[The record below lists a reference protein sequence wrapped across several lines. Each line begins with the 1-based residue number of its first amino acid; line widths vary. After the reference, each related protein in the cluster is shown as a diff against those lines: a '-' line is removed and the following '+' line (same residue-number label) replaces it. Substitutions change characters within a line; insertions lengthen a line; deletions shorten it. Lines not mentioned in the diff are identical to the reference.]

1 MEARAVADLEE
12 CFSTGVRVAVKAGG
26 DFGERIDVIVAARAG
41 VGFEE
46 RFFFFLRTS
55 MRFQGQVMTLTNG
68 FSVDVNSASR
78 AGGDLD
84 EWFSANIQCGS
95 KGEL

>member
-46 RFFFFLRTS
+46 RFFFFFT
-55 MRFQGQVMTLTNG
+55 
-68 FSVDVNSASR
+68 DVNAVSR
-78 AGGDLD
+78 AGDELD
-84 EWFSANIQCGS
+84 EWVLCGCQCGF
-95 KGEL
+95 KGGWRP